1 MHSICTTNIYEG
13 HQTLNLQSKGLA
25 APDYIKQKN
34 ACGLIVCLM
43 TIGLFFVYVAD
54 NQVSEINTCIYG
66 SIIWLPHDVL
76 MDKVHHAS
84 DVCWI
89 LKPGQLASFTI
100 MFMKSNRSFNK
111 HFWKHFTLSLHP
123 CYFVYAIIIML
134 CYIIILNSIRNNPNI

>member
-1 MHSICTTNIYEG
+1 M
-13 HQTLNLQSKGLA
+13 LNDDK
-25 APDYIKQKN
+25 
-34 ACGLIVCLM
+34 
-43 TIGLFFVYVAD
+43 TIFVYVAD

-123 CYFVYAIIIML
+123 CYFVYTIIIML
-134 CYIIILNSIRNNPNI
+134 RYNYIITLNSSYTEQSKYISGVTTINPEATQKLRRYNSAI